1 MDVNSVG
8 YGSALTPEAQSSYA
22 VGCFKLAQQS
32 IQTVGSIIMD
42 TVEISAEAMELFLK
56 ETQH

>member
-42 TVEISAEAMELFLK
+42 TVEISAEA
-56 ETQH
+56 